1 MSFAWP
7 WLFLALPLPWAMR
20 LLFPPVESGA
30 ALRIPRLSVA
40 AVHAPPAQA
49 KGWFTAIAWLLLV
62 AAAARPQMPGDFI
75 PVRGGSGLVIAFD
88 VSTSMSAIDLKH
100 GDKAVERLQAARALA
115 GDFLTRREGDRAG
128 LVVFGAQAY
137 LHTPLT
143 HDLHAVQSALDS
155 VQSGLAGRETA
166 LGDAI
171 ALSVKYLKG
180 LPESAR
186 VLVLLTDGANTA
198 GTLEP
203 SRAAWLAR
211 REGVRIHAVGVGAG
225 PDLQETALRDIAAQ
239 TGGSYARATDSRAI
253 AAFFDGV
260 ERAEPAVRNSDERV
274 VREMYSWP
282 LALACLLAAGLAW
295 RNRREAMA

>member
-20 LLFPPVESGA
+20 LLLPPVERGA
-30 ALRIPRLSVA
+30 ALRIPRLPVA
-40 AVHAPPAQA
+40 AAHTPPVRAN
-49 KGWFTAIAWLLLV
+49 GWLAAVAWLLLV
-62 AAAARPQMPGDFI
+62 AAAARPQMPGDFL
-75 PVRGGSGLVIAFD
+75 PVRGGSGLIVAFD
-88 VSTSMSAIDLKH
+88 VSISMSAVDLKH

-115 GDFLTRREGDRAG
+115 GDFLSRREGDRAG

-143 HDLHAVQSALDS
+143 HDLHAVRSALDS
-155 VQSGLAGRETA
+155 VQTGLAGRETA

-171 ALSVKYLKG
+171 ALSVKYLKA
-180 LPESAR
+180 LPENAR

-198 GTLEP
+198 GTLAP

-211 REGVRIHAVGVGAG
+211 REGVRIHAVGVGAAL
-225 PDLQETALRDIAAQ
+225 DETALKDIAAQ

-260 ERAEPAVRNSDERV
+260 ERAEPAVQNSEERTM
-274 VREMYSWP
+274 REMYSWP
-282 LALACLLAAGLAW
+282 LALAFLLAAGLAW